1 MDPIYEYED
10 CFTFLKTIEN
20 EDDFLTEP
28 FKTDVYITL
37 MKLRFLNTIQDST
50 GKSYLRDDSLKALM
64 GCVDSVYAKEML
76 DYMKLCSDFSRIE
89 SMGAWGVPIDM
100 DALICRMMSDLELVT
115 PDIQEIYTILSR
127 CTARSVVEMTDS
139 ELTVKRL
146 DFILTNMGD
155 MLCGKVDFLAQ
166 VKEEVEAVRK
176 RLICFRDFLGFIGKS
191 CSKVGELRD
200 LLILAE
206 DVGDNISC
214 LLFLCLDKSKMDD
227 PGMMRQMKA
236 ELTKQLHKLDPAK
249 SDVRKIYI
257 RTLIKAL
264 KSEGN
269 IPNSPDEFALDFLKS
284 LQDNLL
290 EPCLSDTSM
299 QSLTNSIRDLLLE
312 LHRELRFLKDFTM
325 DSPWKKY
332 SAKVDW
338 RFKELWERTDNI
350 IKQAGCVTYCLYDYD
365 RKESIAQEFI
375 STVSDFLEEIKVAK
389 KDARNIYNQIVPKS
403 LRSKFPGT
411 DKLGSIGSILHNL
424 KAVVDSQ
431 AAVAPLKN
439 QIEAFL
445 DDLQLLK
452 DAFTRTAKHEQL
464 EDLLDRFKDV
474 VYHTE
479 YIIDLV
485 VCKGSLRFSM
495 KLGFVDAIEEVR
507 MIRQELKQIEN
518 RETNEASVE
527 VVSSETASG
536 KDDEAPSSSHI
547 FGEETGDGSEFLIF
561 GEEGE
566 NIREKITSGSER
578 LEIVSIVG
586 MAGVGK
592 TTLANSV
599 FQHFSGTNHFRVIA
613 RCTIT
618 QSYRMESLY
627 REILK
632 HITKEA
638 KDLDKLEEGD
648 LGQMLYQRLRGRK
661 FLIFMDDIWNIRPL
675 KSMSASLPDDGNGSR
690 IILTSRFDNIASSQS
705 NWMSTIHRL
714 SPLSNKKAWE
724 LLQAKVFG
732 NGNCPQELVEVGE
745 EEITRICSGLPLLVD
760 VIGGI
765 LRGAEKTRNDWQ
777 KVAKRLKAQPVHDL
791 EERCRKVI
799 EHSYHDLPDH
809 LKSCFLY
816 VAAFPK
822 GHEISR
828 WKLTSLWIA
837 EGFVQKVPKHDPTTI
852 DVYAK
857 TYLDDLIARSLV
869 TVSKTGCLG
878 KPKASRVHDYVH
890 DFASAKAKEDQF
902 LLYVKNYVKDLTQYF
917 CLSSED
923 YRMCFY
929 PIKDNEKE
937 TEKKDE
943 DGDGDGDEDEDEDDN
958 NLPSYILV
966 EGPRVRTILGNQ
978 LPFSFNHLCFN
989 FRLLKVLDLT
999 GALTSD
1005 CGATIVLIHLRFLAL
1020 RVFREKYL
1028 QDIHK
1033 FKRLETF
1040 LVYRAYIDEN
1050 NGVLYLE
1057 HLSGMEKLM
1066 HFRLHDSFIFQYRG
1080 KEAFQ
1085 KLKLENLLSLSDP
1098 KLGYGRFSEKVM
1110 ETMPNLRKLTCGF
1123 LDCWNSTRNCNF
1135 FPKLELLTKLESLK
1149 VTYRGSMAGGS
1160 YPCKFSFPPY
1170 LKRLSL
1176 GLFRRPWCEISILG
1190 KLENLEILNLGSKA
1204 FEGKTWN
1211 LGDEEFLK
1219 LKYLSF
1225 FDLDIEEWIVS
1236 EDQLPCLE
1244 CVNVIE
1250 CKQLEELPPC
1260 FGEKATL
1267 KRISLSKCKISLG
1280 VSAQNI
1286 KDDQDDNG
1294 NDKFMLTIRRPISD
1308 K

>member
-1 MDPIYEYED
+1 MDPFYEYED

-20 EDDFLTEP
+20 EDEFLTEP
-28 FKTDVYITL
+28 LKTDVYIIL
-37 MKLRFLNTIQDST
+37 MKLCFLTAIQDST
-50 GKSYLRDDSLKALM
+50 GKSYLADDSLKAPM
-64 GCVDSVYAKEML
+64 ERVDLVYTKEL
-76 DYMKLCSDFSRIE
+76 NDYTKLCLDFSKIE
-89 SMGAWGVPIDM
+89 SMGAWSVPIDM
-100 DALICRMMSDLELVT
+100 DALIRSMTSDLELLT

-127 CTARSVVEMTDS
+127 CSARSVVEMIDS
-139 ELTVKRL
+139 ELTMKRL
-146 DFILTNMGD
+146 EFILLNMGD
-155 MLCGKVDFLAQ
+155 MLSRKVDFLTQ
-166 VKEEVEAVRK
+166 VKEEVEAAQK
-176 RLICFRDFLGFIGKS
+176 RLRCFRDFLGFIGKS
-191 CSKVGELRD
+191 CSKVRELRD

-206 DVGDNISC
+206 DVGDNIAC
-214 LLFLCLDKSKMDD
+214 LLFLCLDKNKMED
-227 PGMMRQMKA
+227 PGMLRQMKA

-249 SDVRKIYI
+249 SDISKIYR

-264 KSEGN
+264 TSEGN
-269 IPNSPDEFALDFLKS
+269 NPNSPDEFALDFLKS

-290 EPCLSDTSM
+290 ELCQSDTST

-312 LHRELRFLKDFTM
+312 LHQELRLLKDFTM

-338 RFKELWERTDNI
+338 RFEELWKRSDNI

-365 RKESIAQEFI
+365 KKESMAQEFI

-389 KDARNIYNQIVPKS
+389 KDARNIYNQIVHKS
-403 LRSKFPGT
+403 LRFKFPGT

-431 AAVAPLKN
+431 PAVAPLKN

-445 DDLQLLK
+445 DDLQLLR
-452 DAFTRTAKHEQL
+452 DAFTGTAKHEQA

-479 YIIDLV
+479 YIIDLI

-495 KLGFVDAIEEVR
+495 KLGFFDAIEEVR
-507 MIRQELKQIEN
+507 MIRQELKKIEN
-518 RETNEASVE
+518 RETNEASVNL
-527 VVSSETASG
+527 VSSEIASA
-536 KDDEAPSSSHI
+536 KDDEAPSSNHI

-561 GEEGE
+561 GEEGG
-566 NIREKITSGSER
+566 NIRETITSGSKR

-592 TTLANSV
+592 TTLANSI
-599 FQHFSGTNHFRVIA
+599 FQHFSGTNDFRVIA

-618 QSYRMESLY
+618 QSYIMESLY
-627 REILK
+627 RELLK
-632 HITKEA
+632 HIIKEA

-648 LGQMLYQRLRGRK
+648 LGKMLYQRLRSRK

-675 KSMSASLPDDGNGSR
+675 KSMSASLPDDENGSR

-714 SPLSNKKAWE
+714 SPLSNEKAWE

-732 NGNCPQELVEVGE
+732 NENCPQELVEVG

-760 VIGGI
+760 VIGGV
-765 LRGAEKTRNDWQ
+765 LRGAEKTRIDWQ

-837 EGFVQKVPKHDPTTI
+837 EGFVQQIPKDDPKSI
-852 DVYAK
+852 DAEAK

-869 TVSKTGCLG
+869 TVSKTGRLG

-890 DFASAKAKEDQF
+890 DFASAKAKEDKF
-902 LLYVKNYVKDLTQYF
+902 LLYVKSYVKDLTQYF

-929 PIKDNEKE
+929 PIKDKEKE
-937 TEKKDE
+937 KEKKKK
-943 DGDGDGDEDEDEDDN
+943 DEDEDEDEDN
-958 NLPSYILV
+958 EHSYVLV
-966 EGPRVRTILGNQ
+966 EGPRVRTVLGNQ

-989 FRLLKVLDLT
+989 FRLLRVLDLT

-1005 CGATIVLIHLRFLAL
+1005 CGATLVLIHLRFLAL

-1080 KEAFQ
+1080 REAFQ

-1110 ETMPNLRKLTCGF
+1110 ERMPNLRKLTCGF

-1135 FPKLELLTKLESLK
+1135 FPQLELLTKLESLK
-1149 VTYRGSMAGGS
+1149 VIYNGSMAGGS

-1170 LKRLSL
+1170 LKRLCL
-1176 GLFRRPWCEISILG
+1176 GLFGRPWCEISILG
-1190 KLENLEILNLGSKA
+1190 KLENLEILNLGSKS

-1219 LKYLSF
+1219 LKHLSF
-1225 FDLDIEEWIVS
+1225 FDMDIEEWIVS

-1244 CVNVIE
+1244 CVNVTE

-1267 KRISLSKCKISLG
+1267 KRIFLSKCKTSLG
-1280 VSAQNI
+1280 LSAQNI
-1286 KDDQDDNG
+1286 KDCQEEYG
-1294 NDKFMLTIRRPISD
+1294 NDKFMLTIRRPIQD